1 MFFSLVSSFSL
12 FFLFLFANRD
22 SEEFSDPEYITS
34 PSLSKLFPC
43 PTVDASSQNLFD
55 DETEL
60 VLDRSVAKPLRK
72 EVEAVVESPVR
83 KISVQELE
91 ASVDASCRKMAK
103 DKVLDTSFETASLK
117 TSKEGS
123 FLETSSRKISR
134 DRCDIVTVRKGLS
147 DELEEDYLATK
158 AERDTVGDFMDITSR
173 NLYRDK
179 SDLPRDVRKMLWNEL
194 EAIADAAPRKIS
206 ADVVGISMD
215 SASRKFK
222 RDDTDRPFEAMPR
235 RIKRESMGLSLD
247 TSYRKISRNKGEC
260 PHDASV
266 RALTIDKK
274 AETTKIPPKKISRDE
289 LEYCGDTAS
298 VKLLPREKPLTSYSM
313 DKQELGLEATI
324 NKKIVEEEPQMSVG
338 SLRRGSPRLPRDD
351 SDCSMESYAEKIPSD
366 KDESSL
372 EVLKRSL
379 ARQDSGALE
388 HCGQPDLT
396 VISQGSG
403 KSSSDLYLV
412 GVPSQLVYDGILE
425 KSCHSMATASASL
438 SASTPN
444 LPQCRPLAEE
454 ETPLPPPRI
463 TLQSPSDGQK
473 EKEKSKKS
481 LKIKNLFKKKNES
494 TPEKLQSGLQK
505 L

>member
-1 MFFSLVSSFSL
+1 MLFFFPCLLFFSILS
-12 FFLFLFANRD
+12 LFLFANRD

-60 VLDRSVAKPLRK
+60 LLDRSIAKPLRK
-72 EVEAVVESPVR
+72 EVEAVAESPVR

-103 DKVLDTSFETASLK
+103 DKVLDTSFEMASLK

-134 DRCDIVTVRKGLS
+134 DRCDIVAVRKGLS
-147 DELEEDYLATK
+147 DELEEDYLAVK
-158 AERDTVGDFMDITSR
+158 AERDAVGDITTR

-206 ADVVGISMD
+206 AEVVGITMD

-247 TSYRKISRNKGEC
+247 ASYRKISRTKGEC
-260 PHDASV
+260 PLDASV

-274 AETTKIPPKKISRDE
+274 VETTKIPPKKISRDE

-298 VKLLPREKPLTSYSM
+298 IRLLPREKLLTSYSM
-313 DKQELGLEATI
+313 DKQELGLEAAI
-324 NKKIVEEEPQMSVG
+324 NKKIVEEEPEMSVG

-351 SDCSMESYAEKIPSD
+351 SDSSMESHAEKIPSD

-372 EVLKRSL
+372 EALKRSL
-379 ARQDSGALE
+379 VRQDSGASE
-388 HCGQPDLT
+388 HSGQPDLT
-396 VISQGSG
+396 VTSQGSG

-425 KSCHSMATASASL
+425 KSRHSMAAASASL

-444 LPQCRPLAEE
+444 LPQCRLLAEE
-454 ETPLPPPRI
+454 ETPVPPSRI
-463 TLQSPSDGQK
+463 TLQSPSEGQK

>member
-1 MFFSLVSSFSL
+1 MSPFFLYSFS
-12 FFLFLFANRD
+12 FFLLANRD

-34 PSLSKLFPC
+34 PSRSKLFPC

-60 VLDRSVAKPLRK
+60 LLDRSIAKPLRK

-134 DRCDIVTVRKGLS
+134 DRCDIVAVRKGLS

-247 TSYRKISRNKGEC
+247 ASYRKIC

-274 AETTKIPPKKISRDE
+274 VETTKIPTKKISRDE

-298 VKLLPREKPLTSYSM
+298 IRLLPREKPLTSYSM

-351 SDCSMESYAEKIPSD
+351 SDSSMESHAEKIPSD

-372 EVLKRSL
+372 EALKRSL
-379 ARQDSGALE
+379 VRQDSGASE
-388 HCGQPDLT
+388 HSGQPDLT
-396 VISQGSG
+396 VTSQGSG

-425 KSCHSMATASASL
+425 KSCHSVATASASL

-444 LPQCRPLAEE
+444 LPQCRLLAEE
-454 ETPLPPPRI
+454 ETPVSPPRI

>member
-1 MFFSLVSSFSL
+1 M
-12 FFLFLFANRD
+12 
-22 SEEFSDPEYITS
+22 
-34 PSLSKLFPC
+34 
-43 PTVDASSQNLFD
+43 
-55 DETEL
+55 
-60 VLDRSVAKPLRK
+60 DRSIAKPLRK

-123 FLETSSRKISR
+123 YLETSSRKISR
-134 DRCDIVTVRKGLS
+134 DRCDMVAVRKGLS

-158 AERDTVGDFMDITSR
+158 AERDTVGDITSR

-179 SDLPRDVRKMLWNEL
+179 SDLSVRKMRWNEL
-194 EAIADAAPRKIS
+194 EAIADAAPRKIPV
-206 ADVVGISMD
+206 DVVGISMD

-222 RDDTDRPFEAMPR
+222 RDDTDRPFEAVPR

-247 TSYRKISRNKGEC
+247 ASYRKISRTKGEY

-274 AETTKIPPKKISRDE
+274 VEATKIPPKKISRDE

-298 VKLLPREKPLTSYSM
+298 IRLLPREKPLTSYSM

-324 NKKIVEEEPQMSVG
+324 NKKIVEEEPQVS

-351 SDCSMESYAEKIPSD
+351 SDSSMESHAEKIPSD

-372 EVLKRSL
+372 EALKQSL
-379 ARQDSGALE
+379 VRQDSGASE
-388 HCGQPDLT
+388 HSGQPDLT
-396 VISQGSG
+396 VTSQGSG

-425 KSCHSMATASASL
+425 KSCHSTATASASL

-444 LPQCRPLAEE
+444 LPQCRLLAEE